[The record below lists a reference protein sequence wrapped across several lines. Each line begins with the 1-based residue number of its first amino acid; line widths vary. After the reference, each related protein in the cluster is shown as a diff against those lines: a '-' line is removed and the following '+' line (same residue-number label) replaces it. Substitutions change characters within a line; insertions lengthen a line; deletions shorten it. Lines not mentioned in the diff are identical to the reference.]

1 MYIFY
6 NPNPNDKRTD
16 DHTVR
21 VMAKLLDSKWECAF
35 SLLSFTAC
43 QFYEMPTSLSV
54 LGECLKAMGY
64 QKRVIADG
72 KGSEY
77 TVKDFCR
84 DNPAGHFVVITNTH
98 PIVVVDG
105 NYYDNRDSGEEIPLY
120 FWKNELGKI

>member
-54 LGECLKAMGY
+54 LGECLKAMG
-64 QKRVIADG
+64 
-72 KGSEY
+72 
-77 TVKDFCR
+77 
-84 DNPAGHFVVITNTH
+84 
-98 PIVVVDG
+98 
-105 NYYDNRDSGEEIPLY
+105 
-120 FWKNELGKI
+120 